1 MPDKKTER
9 RFRVDSDVVAGPFL
23 MLPLSDLPLVRER
36 LDHHAI
42 WYWVDSRAISL
53 DGKPHMIVINFY
65 RTGDA
70 ARIQAALDEVDLVPD
85 AT

>member
-1 MPDKKTER
+1 MTDKKTHS

-23 MLPLSDLPLVRER
+23 MLPLSDLPRVRER

-42 WYWVDSRAISL
+42 RYWVDSTAISL
-53 DGKPHMIVINFY
+53 DGKPHRVVINFY

-70 ARIQAALDEVDLVPD
+70 ARIQAAVDEVDSTPD

>member
-1 MPDKKTER
+1 MSDKTAER
-9 RFRVDSDVVAGPFL
+9 RFQVDSDVVAGPFL
-23 MLPLSDLPLVRER
+23 MLRLSELPRVRER

-42 WYWVDSRAISL
+42 RYWVDSTAISL
-53 DGKPHMIVINFY
+53 DGKPAMVVINFG

-70 ARIQAALDEVDLVPD
+70 ARIQAAVDEADSTPD